1 MYCQNCGTEIP
12 EGGGYCSECGKPV
25 NVPVQQTT
33 SCDLAAPESNAINAN
48 PKPRNPH
55 VTKIAIGVAVGVL
68 LLIIVGIAL
77 FSFAERSTEPQG
89 VHVPTIEEI
98 EKKANSV
105 MGGRVSFKP
114 NYNYHDSYFIL
125 FNDKEAGKLFLNASS
140 SESIGIYIEKKD
152 VDDPYLAFSQICV
165 GAIEA
170 CDPSLKLDDAK
181 EILSQSL
188 NGKKAEWH
196 EVSYVPTTSSD
207 RYILRISIPE
217 DSE

>member
-12 EGGGYCSECGKPV
+12 EDGGFCSECGKPV
-25 NVPVQQTT
+25 NAPVQQ
-33 SCDLAAPESNAINAN
+33 AAHRDSAVPESNAENIN
-48 PKPRNPH
+48 PKPRNPR
-55 VTKIAIGVAVGVL
+55 VTKIAIGIASGVL
-68 LLIIVGIAL
+68 LLIIVGIVL
-77 FSFAERSTEPQG
+77 FSFAARSTESQG

-98 EKKANSV
+98 EKKANSIE
-105 MGGRVSFKP
+105 GGKVSFKP
-114 NYNYHDSYFIL
+114 NYNYDDSYFIL
-125 FNDKEAGKLFLNASS
+125 FNDKEAGKLFLNASG
-140 SESIGIYIEKKD
+140 SESVGIYIEKKD
-152 VDDPYLAFSQICV
+152 VDDSSLAFSQICV

-181 EILSQSL
+181 EIMSRSL
-188 NGKKAEWH
+188 GGKKAEWH